1 MKKRERKQRFFES
14 LENDSGNW
22 LEEARYRRDNRG
34 WLQKSR
40 GIAILLQQYLREKG
54 MKQKTLAELLGVSAQ
69 QVSKI
74 LKGKE
79 NLTLDTISK
88 LEKVLGITIIEVV
101 GFQAELEIPAFRQ
114 YDEISTTRSAKH
126 FKTNAKISN
135 IESQEWTQRSVND
148 DSSKYRITG

>member
-1 MKKRERKQRFFES
+1 
-14 LENDSGNW
+14 
-22 LEEARYRRDNRG
+22 
-34 WLQKSR
+34 
-40 GIAILLQQYLREKG
+40 

-88 LEKVLGITIIEVV
+88 LEKVLGISIIEVV

-114 YDEISTTRSAKH
+114 HDEISTTRSAKH
-126 FKTNAKISN
+126 FKTNAKISK